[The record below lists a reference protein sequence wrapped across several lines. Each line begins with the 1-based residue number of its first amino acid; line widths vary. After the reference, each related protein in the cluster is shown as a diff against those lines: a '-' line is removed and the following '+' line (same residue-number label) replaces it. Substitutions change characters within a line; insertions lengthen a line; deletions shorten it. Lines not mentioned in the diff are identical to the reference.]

1 MDPEVTADTQA
12 DTQQQEQTT
21 QDSNPEAAF
30 LAGFDGT
37 PTETPAEPQATQ
49 EEQATETPAPK
60 LRTLT
65 EDEYT
70 QLMARAAEVDAI
82 KETHAKSFGTAFGK
96 IGGIERTL
104 NEIRSSG
111 IKMPSKDKLDKIRND
126 LPEIAELFDEI
137 AVIAAPPSQAAP
149 DVTAIVEQ
157 ARIQAR
163 NELRSELLA
172 DQHSDWRDVTN
183 SEEFVAFAKA
193 KGDAFMGSL
202 AKASQDWDHRTIGK
216 AITEFKD
223 SRKKAQTTAAIRRDR
238 IESAVNPRGTS
249 APVAAAKSR
258 EDAFLEGFKSA
269 R

>member
-1 MDPEVTADTQA
+1 MDPEVTPDTQA
-12 DTQQQEQTT
+12 DDQQQEQTT
-21 QDSNPEAAF
+21 QDNPEAAF
-30 LAGFDGT
+30 LAGFDGK
-37 PTETPAEPQATQ
+37 PTETPASQEATQ
-49 EEQATETPAPK
+49 EEQTEAPAPK
-60 LRTLT
+60 LKTLT

-70 QLMARAAEVDAI
+70 QLMARAAEVEAI
-82 KETHAKSFGTAFGK
+82 KEQHQKSFGTAFGK

-104 NEIRSSG
+104 NELRSSG
-111 IKMPSKDKLDKIRND
+111 IKMPSKDKLDRIRND

-149 DVTAIVEQ
+149 DVTSIVEQ

-163 NELRSELLA
+163 NELRSELLTE
-172 DQHSDWRDVTN
+172 QHPDWRDVTN
-183 SEEFVAFAKA
+183 SEGFVAFAKA
-193 KGDAFMGSL
+193 KGDAYMGAL

-216 AITEFKD
+216 AISEFK
-223 SRKKAQTTAAIRRDR
+223 SSKSKANTAASIRRDR

-249 APVAAAKSR
+249 APINAPKSR